1 MTLWQQVTRNVF
13 AVSVPGMTK
22 PGSVCN
28 RTVDSLAFYPTI
40 CELAGVPIPD
50 NLDGHSIVTLLKNP
64 KAKWKHPAITIADP
78 GDVNVRTEKWA
89 YISYSTGDEELYDM
103 TKDPMQWN
111 NLASNPEYTSIKE
124 ELAKHIPKHTAKSVL
139 TKKSKKGG

>member
-1 MTLWQQVTRNVF
+1 MHL
-13 AVSVPGMTK
+13 SLL
-22 PGSVCN
+22 
-28 RTVDSLAFYPTI
+28 TV

-50 NLDGHSIVTLLKNP
+50 NLDGRSIVQLLKNP
-64 KAKWKHPAITIADP
+64 KAKWKHPAITMADP

-111 NLASNPEYTSIKE
+111 NLASNPKYASIKK

-139 TKKSKKGG
+139 TKKSKKRD